1 MPSSLPLADPVPRF
15 GVSFDDALHERGVGP
30 LTAGAVTTLQI
41 NVGKLCNQACQHCH
55 VEAGPKRTEIMT
67 AEVAERLI
75 ALMHAS
81 PAITT
86 VDITGGAPELN
97 PSFRRLVTAARQSAR
112 EVIDR
117 CNLTVLFEPGQE
129 DLPDFLAENR
139 VHVIASLPCY
149 SPSNVDEQRGK
160 GVFDRSIAALQR
172 LNQLGYGR
180 PGTGLA
186 LDLVYNPLGAHLPPS
201 QDRLEAV
208 YKQRLGDD
216 HGIVFNRLYTIT
228 NMPIRRFAHQL
239 VRDGKWDAYM
249 HLLVE
254 SFNPAAVAG
263 LMCRSQISVGHDG
276 KLYDCDFNQMLD
288 MELLS
293 EAPPTIWDIDSFA
306 ALDHRRIATDGHC
319 FGCTAGAGS
328 SCGGAL
334 AG

>member
-1 MPSSLPLADPVPRF
+1 VPS
-15 GVSFDDALHERGVGP
+15 
-30 LTAGAVTTLQI
+30 
-41 NVGKLCNQACQHCH
+41 
-55 VEAGPKRTEIMT
+55 
-67 AEVAERLI
+67 
-75 ALMHAS
+75 
-81 PAITT
+81 
-86 VDITGGAPELN
+86 
-97 PSFRRLVTAARQSAR
+97 ARPSAR

-149 SPSNVDEQRGK
+149 GPRNVDEQRGK
-160 GVFDRSIAALQR
+160 GVFDKSIAALQR

-180 PGTGLA
+180 PGTGLG

-201 QDRLEAV
+201 QDRLEAD

-239 VRDGKWDAYM
+239 ARDGKWDTYM
-249 HLLVE
+249 RLLVE
-254 SFNPAAVAG
+254 SFNPAAVSG
-263 LMCRSQISVGHDG
+263 LMCRSQVSVGHDG

-293 EAPPTIWDIDSFA
+293 DAPPTIWDIDSFA

-328 SCGGAL
+328 SCGGAI